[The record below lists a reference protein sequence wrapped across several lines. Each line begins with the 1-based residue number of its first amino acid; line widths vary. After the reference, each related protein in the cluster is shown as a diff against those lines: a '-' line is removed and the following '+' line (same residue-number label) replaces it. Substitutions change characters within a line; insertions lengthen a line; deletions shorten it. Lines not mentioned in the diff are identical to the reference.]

1 MIEKMAVKF
10 WYCNFLLVFMG
21 LPCEFAESVLQ
32 QLTLVAVCW
41 PWASWEI
48 ISWSHS
54 EHLLLNICF
63 YHWMVLI
70 LNLKLDVVDL
80 VEIFVVNELALLTVG
95 TASRSQL
102 VPLLAHL
109 CFVVLVE
116 ALRRGFDH
124 QLSVAV
130 GIRALLVEL
139 ANSSLH
145 EVPAEL
151 RLVIDLEVF
160 YLPEHLLSRLVI
172 HWFLIPGFLARE
184 VCVLALIP

>member
-1 MIEKMAVKF
+1 
-10 WYCNFLLVFMG
+10 
-21 LPCEFAESVLQ
+21 
-32 QLTLVAVCW
+32 
-41 PWASWEI
+41 
-48 ISWSHS
+48 
-54 EHLLLNICF
+54 
-63 YHWMVLI
+63 MVLI

-139 ANSSLH
+139 ANSRLH